1 MEIPMHYKATS
12 AVWTR
17 VILGALLLA
26 AGFRNSAAAQGLR
39 SVDSVAA
46 VVNGEI
52 ITNEELRSSA
62 KLALDALKEQYTGS
76 ELEAHARAVLSS
88 RLTQLVE
95 KKLLLHEA
103 KLAMT
108 KEEIKKEQVDKDLDR
123 VLKDLIGQA
132 GSLLQL
138 KKLLASKGE
147 TIEQAK
153 ERRREELLIEEILRR
168 NVLPFV
174 SVSPREIRDFYRS
187 HMDAF
192 TQKKQVKF
200 RQIFIKF
207 SEYETKEQARQVA
220 DSVLKKLQAGGSF
233 ETLAQENSRDPYA
246 KEGGLW
252 ANGEFI
258 AKGTVLHDIDEV
270 IFKLRVNELSPVV
283 ESSQG
288 YHILRV
294 DEIKPERVV
303 PFDEAQDQI
312 RRHLAEERWTKRYNE
327 YIAELRTRAYIEM
340 R

>member
-1 MEIPMHYKATS
+1 MRHKPTS
-12 AVWTR
+12 VVWSR
-17 VILGALLLA
+17 MILGAFVFV
-26 AGFRNSAAAQGLR
+26 AGFRATTAIAQVLR
-39 SVDSVAA
+39 SVDSVATI
-46 VVNGEI
+46 VNGEI
-52 ITNEELRSSA
+52 ITNEELRTSA
-62 KLALDALKEQYTGS
+62 KLALDALKEQYSGS
-76 ELEAHARAVLSS
+76 ELEAHARAVLTS
-88 RLTQLVE
+88 RLNQLIE

-123 VLKDLIGQA
+123 VVKDLIGQA

-153 ERRREELLIEEILRR
+153 ERRREELLIEEVLRR

-174 SVSPREIRDFYRS
+174 SVSPREIRDFYRA
-187 HMDAF
+187 HIEEF
-192 TQKKQVKF
+192 TQRKQVQF
-200 RQIFIKF
+200 RQILIKF

-220 DSVLKKLQAGGSF
+220 ESVVKKLQAGSSF
-233 ETLAQENSRDPYA
+233 ETLAQEYSRGPYA

-252 ANGEFI
+252 AGGEFI
-258 AKGTVLHDIDEV
+258 TRGIVLHEIDEA
-270 IFKLRVNELSPVV
+270 IFSLRVNELSPII

-294 DEIKPERVV
+294 EAIKPERVV
-303 PFDEAQDQI
+303 PFDEAQEQI
-312 RRHLAEERWTKRYNE
+312 RRLLAEERWTKRYNE
-327 YIAELRTRAYIEM
+327 YIGELRAKAYIEM